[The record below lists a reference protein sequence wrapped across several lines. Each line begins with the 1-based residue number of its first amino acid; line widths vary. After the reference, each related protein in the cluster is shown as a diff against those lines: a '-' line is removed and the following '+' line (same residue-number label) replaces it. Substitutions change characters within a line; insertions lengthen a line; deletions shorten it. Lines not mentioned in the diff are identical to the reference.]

1 MDTYLTIKQAVR
13 EIIYK
18 EKGSKFL
25 GYAFP
30 VSTLE
35 EIKDIVNQ
43 LKKEH
48 PTARH
53 HCYAYRIGYEN
64 TMQYRA
70 NDDGEPNGTA
80 GIPIYNQIIS
90 KDLTNVLVVSVRY
103 FGGIKLGVSGLIKAY
118 KTNAKETLE
127 ACEIEEKIVE
137 ELVKV
142 HFEYAQLSEVMR
154 ICKIME
160 VNILQQNF
168 EESCELVV
176 SLRKKNVA
184 TFSKELQL
192 LKNVIVDTNQ

>member
-137 ELVKV
+137 ELVNI

-168 EESCELVV
+168 KESCELVV
-176 SLRKKNVA
+176 TLRKKNVE

-192 LKNVIVDTNQ
+192 LKNVIVFI